1 MLLSVLGTRSLL
13 SARLS
18 GAFSITSAA
27 MADALANIPVVE
39 IDSEGTFKYILL
51 TVKVKDGDVH
61 KDIVRG
67 TKSAEYH
74 NHIFEKVNPA
84 MEALGMECKCLGGG
98 KIEHNSQEKKLRVFG
113 ESTAFGKADH
123 SVSAEKLKSAFS
135 DYEITWSDDKK

>member
-1 MLLSVLGTRSLL
+1 MLSTVCGRLVGSL
-13 SARLS
+13 RVP
-18 GAFSITSAA
+18 GAFTKATVA
-27 MADALANIPVVE
+27 MTEALAKIADVE
-39 IDSEGTFKYILL
+39 IDPDGTFKYILVR
-51 TVKVKDGDVH
+51 VKVKDGDVH

-74 NHIFEKVNPA
+74 NHIFEKVSPA

-98 KIEHNSQEKKLRVFG
+98 KIEHKSQEKKLRVFG

-123 SVSAEKLKSAFS
+123 SVSVVKLKTAYS